1 MLSQGSQTEGTRNR
15 GSWPWRWATD
25 APDLHRGF
33 CCPGRDTEGR
43 GPAVTR
49 AVSTSGNRGSA
60 ARVGAKPLPRRTLTR
75 GGLCRPRLVPAPGPA
90 PSGDRPVPPGPG
102 LPRSSHQKSHLSKP
116 TPCRAPLRGGVL
128 SFGQTRSWERLQPDT
143 GRRVRFFITKNGA
156 APRTGLRLRVAP
168 GAARS
173 FSRPPPPTGSKP
185 RGSSRCPCHVRPQK
199 CRPRCKW
206 SISRP
211 GPAGRAGPWLGEVRH
226 ARPVE
231 LGARKLPPAPA
242 ALCSLL
248 HPYRSEF

>member
-49 AVSTSGNRGSA
+49 AVPTSGNRGSA
-60 ARVGAKPLPRRTLTR
+60 ARVGAKPLPQRTLMR
-75 GGLCRPRLVPAPGPA
+75 GGLCRPRLVPVPGPA

-116 TPCRAPLRGGVL
+116 TPCRAPLGGGVL
-128 SFGQTRSWERLQPDT
+128 SFGQTRNWERLQPDT

-156 APRTGLRLRVAP
+156 APSRRGCDSALLQGP
-168 GAARS
+168 LAASPAR
-173 FSRPPPPTGSKP
+173 RPPPAA
-185 RGSSRCPCHVRPQK
+185 SRVAHH
-199 CRPRCKW
+199 
-206 SISRP
+206 
-211 GPAGRAGPWLGEVRH
+211 AARAT
-226 ARPVE
+226 
-231 LGARKLPPAPA
+231 
-242 ALCSLL
+242 
-248 HPYRSEF
+248 